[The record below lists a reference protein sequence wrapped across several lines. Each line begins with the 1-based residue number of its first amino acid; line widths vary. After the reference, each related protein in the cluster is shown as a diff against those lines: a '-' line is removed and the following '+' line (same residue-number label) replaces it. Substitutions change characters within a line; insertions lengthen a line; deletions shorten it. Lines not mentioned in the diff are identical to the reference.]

1 MGILSL
7 SEYLYMLSKSGLTL
21 KHRKYAINQ
30 SDEDFLEWIN
40 NTS

>member
-30 SDEDFLEWIN
+30 SDEDFLE
-40 NTS
+40 